1 MTRKR
6 GKLYVL
12 LSLVLALALF
22 SLAAPYLTPN
32 DPAAAT
38 VVTVMLFHLLGD
50 CVRDCAAVEEQR

>member
-32 DPAAAT
+32 DPPPLMPIT
-38 VVTVMLFHLLGD
+38 
-50 CVRDCAAVEEQR
+50 